1 KKCIYVCIK
10 KKKGKLEMI
19 VGTSPS
25 DMILQHRSNSN
36 EVIAT
41 LQPDTAQ
48 LKDFGLS
55 DLDNVH
61 CVDTNPNKGV
71 VGMLDSL
78 NKDIDEKK
86 HDERSDSFKKFKET
100 HLKEHFA
107 KKKKEQKQ
115 NYENLAKDLKVS
127 NRCQLSKHS
136 LKPNGTIRYIDT
148 VPPLGKF
155 TCVGVELDEPHGKYD
170 CSVSGKTYFE
180 CQGKYGEFLRPDQIE
195 VGDFPVVDEFANL
208 SDEEL

>member
-1 KKCIYVCIK
+1 
-10 KKKGKLEMI
+10 GKLEMI

-78 NKDIDEKK
+78 NKGTATTTAYKIDEKK
-86 HDERSDSFKKFKET
+86 YDERSDSFKKFKET

-107 KKKKEQKQ
+107 KKKEQEDEQKQ
-115 NYENLAKDLKVS
+115 NYENLTKDLK
-127 NRCQLSKHS
+127 LSKHS
-136 LKPNGTIRYIDT
+136 LKPNGTIRYIGT

-155 TCVGVELDEPHGKYD
+155 TWVGVELDEPHGKYD
-170 CSVSGKTYFE
+170 GSVSGKTYFE